1 MDISQILRKNF
12 PLLLLASLSVIIS
25 GCASDS
31 NLGTTTAMK
40 PAVEISEVQVAD
52 DFSVEMESSE
62 TEASLDK
69 ELEILRQTGLW
80 GGNYSQLDKLQKSID
95 PTLYDFPIV
104 VNSQVQAYLTLFQ
117 NGQHDMFQNWL
128 SRSTKYLAFMQ
139 EELKK
144 AGLPLDLAYLSM
156 IESGF
161 NPKAYS
167 KAQAVGLWQFMN
179 GTGKQYDLRVDTY
192 VDERRH
198 VEKSTKAAVAFLAD
212 LYRDFGD
219 WHLAVAAYNG
229 GPGRVQTGLNKY
241 GVTSFWDLAKEQY
254 LPLETKRYVPKL
266 IAAIIIA
273 KEPEKYG
280 FTQIAYAD
288 RLRYDTLTV
297 GPNLSLEA
305 LALISGSPLQ
315 TIINLNLELS
325 KGKTPP
331 NISRYT
337 VKIPLATKELASK
350 NLSRLHQVATTTYKT
365 HTVSKKDTLAS
376 VCKKYGISR
385 TTLLKANKLRS
396 NKLIAGKNL
405 RIPYSTTSYKL
416 LSDNEPAAIAASG
429 ENAILHRIK
438 SGETLGQ
445 IAARYNV
452 STAEIMAWNSLN
464 NPKKLQIGQQLSIRG
479 SEESTSAPVLTLAAT
494 KDKKLLTEQQP
505 VVAKATDSSVP
516 VLAARPKIVHK
527 VPSQKPA
534 ENSNWYMVKRGDT
547 LWRIA
552 QKFNVQPTHIQ
563 RWNNLKSANLQ
574 PGTRLKLSDV

>member
-1 MDISQILRKNF
+1 MDISKILRNHTT
-12 PLLLLASLSVIIS
+12 LLLLTSLSVFFS
-25 GCASDS
+25 GCASQSD
-31 NLGTTTAMK
+31 LGTSSAAK
-40 PAVEISEVQVAD
+40 PAIEISEVQVAD
-52 DFSVEMESSE
+52 DFAVEMESSE
-62 TEASLDK
+62 AEASLDK

-80 GGNYSQLDKLQKSID
+80 GGNYSTLDPLQKNID
-95 PTLYDFPIV
+95 PLLYDFPIV

-117 NGQHDMFQNWL
+117 TSQHDMFQNWL
-128 SRSTKYLAFMQ
+128 NRSTRYLGFMQ

-144 AGLPLDLAYLSM
+144 GGLPLDLAYLSM

-167 KAQAVGLWQFMN
+167 KAKAVGLWQFMN
-179 GTGKQYDLRVDTY
+179 GTGKEYDLRVDDS

-198 VEKSTKAAVAFLAD
+198 VEKSTRAAVAFLAN

-229 GPGRVQTGLNKY
+229 GPGRVQSGLEKY
-241 GVTSFWDLAKEQY
+241 GVASFWDLAKEQY

-280 FTQIAYAD
+280 FTKTAYQD

-297 GPNLSLEA
+297 GPNFGLDA
-305 LALISGSPLQ
+305 LALVSASPLQ

-325 KGKTPP
+325 KGKTPA
-331 NISRYT
+331 NVSRYT
-337 VKIPLATKELASK
+337 VKIPPATKELASA
-350 NLSRLHQVATTTYKT
+350 NLALLRQVSTTTYKT
-365 HTVSKKDTLAS
+365 HTVGRKDTLAS
-376 VCKKYGISR
+376 ICKKYGINR

-405 RIPYSTTSYKL
+405 RIPYSVVSYKL
-416 LSDNEPAAIAASG
+416 FSDKDAAALAATG
-429 ENAILHRIK
+429 NDTINHRIK
-438 SGETLGQ
+438 SGETLAL
-445 IAARYNV
+445 IATRYDV
-452 STAEIMAWNSLN
+452 STADLVAWNNLK
-464 NPKKLQIGQQLSIRG
+464 NPKKLQRGQQLIVRR
-479 SEESTSAPVLTLAAT
+479 SEPAASTEPPMILAAEKGKRLLSEQAITTKPVNKEVPVLT
-494 KDKKLLTEQQP
+494 
-505 VVAKATDSSVP
+505 
-516 VLAARPKIVHK
+516 ARPKIVHN
-527 VPSQKPA
+527 VQPEKPA
-534 ENSNWYMVKRGDT
+534 VSTNWYMVKSGDT

-563 RWNNLKSANLQ
+563 RWNKLKSDNLQ